1 MMSKAA
7 AVRLSFGGRVQGV
20 GFREFTRRQAAD
32 FNLAGYVKN
41 MPDGSLQ
48 VVAEGQRPD
57 ILHFI
62 ENLMSGPPGA
72 IVKTVDTQWIEPAGG
87 YADFQIAY

>member
-1 MMSKAA
+1 MSKSA

-20 GFREFTRRQAAD
+20 NFRDFTRREAAN
-32 FNLAGYVKN
+32 FNVVGYVKN
-41 MPDGSLQ
+41 MSDGTLQ

-62 ENLMSGPPGA
+62 EVLMSGPPQA
-72 IVKTVDTQWIEPAGG
+72 VVNTVDTQWIEPTGS
-87 YADFQIAY
+87 YPDFAIRY

>member
-1 MMSKAA
+1 MSKSA

-20 GFREFTRRQAAD
+20 NFREFTRREAVN
-32 FNLAGYVKN
+32 FNVVGYVKN
-41 MPDGSLQ
+41 MPDGTLQ

-62 ENLMSGPPGA
+62 EVLMSGPSQA
-72 IVKTVDTQWIEPAGG
+72 VVNTVDTQWIEPTAS
-87 YADFQIAY
+87 YPDFSIRY

>member
-1 MMSKAA
+1 MSKAA

-20 GFREFTRRQAAD
+20 NFRDFTRREATN
-32 FNLAGYVKN
+32 FNVVGYVKN
-41 MPDGSLQ
+41 MPDGTLQ

-62 ENLMSGPPGA
+62 EVLMSGPPNA
-72 IVKTVDTQWIEPAGG
+72 VVNTVDTQWLDPSGAYTE
-87 YADFQIAY
+87 FQISF

>member
-1 MMSKAA
+1 MSKSA

-20 GFREFTRRQAAD
+20 NFREFTRREAVN
-32 FNLAGYVKN
+32 FNVVGYVKN
-41 MPDGSLQ
+41 MPDGTLQ

-62 ENLMSGPPGA
+62 EVLMSGPPQA
-72 IVKTVDTQWIEPAGG
+72 VVNTVDTQWIEPTGA
-87 YADFQIAY
+87 YPDFSIRY